1 VKIERLLV
9 FGDIHGKW
17 EKFLS
22 AYEKVNFNPEKD
34 MLIFLGD
41 YLDRGENTVSVM
53 DWVLEHRG
61 RENMLF
67 LKGNHEA
74 MFYEALKPY
83 REGLRDWDE
92 VELTYE
98 LMLWLPNGG
107 KATLKQVMASGRG
120 EKLVPAWLQ
129 CIEKMPLYAE
139 IKTQGKTYW
148 FMHADCKPDLPLE
161 EQPEETLLWSRKLA
175 LSPAGQVS
183 EKTIVLGHTPVQS
196 MGYEPVPQILQD
208 GRLVLMDTGS
218 FLPEGRVSCLDLLSG
233 AVYQSD

>member
-1 VKIERLLV
+1 VATVKIERLLV

-107 KATLKQVMASGRG
+107 KATLKAGEHELKLEITNDWIDIDYVEFKAVAKDDPPIRIANVRFGMTEAESNFTLFDMQGHFVTNFKAAGMDAAVDMVRHGFKGIRQGVYLVRG
-120 EKLVPAWLQ
+120 PGKLGM
-129 CIEKMPLYAE
+129 K
-139 IKTQGKTYW
+139 K
-148 FMHADCKPDLPLE
+148 
-161 EQPEETLLWSRKLA
+161 
-175 LSPAGQVS
+175 VS
-183 EKTIVLGHTPVQS
+183 V
-196 MGYEPVPQILQD
+196 
-208 GRLVLMDTGS
+208 
-218 FLPEGRVSCLDLLSG
+218 F
-233 AVYQSD
+233 

>member
-1 VKIERLLV
+1 MKIERLLV

-74 MFYEALKPY
+74 MF
-83 REGLRDWDE
+83 
-92 VELTYE
+92 
-98 LMLWLPNGG
+98 
-107 KATLKQVMASGRG
+107 
-120 EKLVPAWLQ
+120 
-129 CIEKMPLYAE
+129 
-139 IKTQGKTYW
+139 
-148 FMHADCKPDLPLE
+148 
-161 EQPEETLLWSRKLA
+161 
-175 LSPAGQVS
+175 
-183 EKTIVLGHTPVQS
+183 
-196 MGYEPVPQILQD
+196 
-208 GRLVLMDTGS
+208 
-218 FLPEGRVSCLDLLSG
+218 
-233 AVYQSD
+233 